1 MITDERMIRT
11 PKPVRLEGGKIVQMP
26 FKKDIKKK
34 LRAIFAEA
42 ESELEQERASGT
54 VAKPKKPPR
63 PGTREHPVEG
73 VKSLDRHLRHQCQ
86 TAVNPAI
93 LQAREKEVMDL
104 MHELNRHF
112 ERKW

>member
-63 PGTREHPVEG
+63 PGTREHPVEC
-73 VKSLDRHLRHQCQ
+73 VKSLDRHPKASVPGCGESGDIAGAGKRSDGAHAR
-86 TAVNPAI
+86 TK
-93 LQAREKEVMDL
+93 QA
-104 MHELNRHF
+104 F
-112 ERKW
+112 